1 MQCSLQCSLHGFSAR
16 ITVTKMWMDMVSFL
30 ALHIIIFHCYKD
42 VLNAFC
48 EFAMVDAQ

>member
-1 MQCSLQCSLHGFSAR
+1 
-16 ITVTKMWMDMVSFL
+16 MVSFL

-48 EFAMVDAQ
+48 EFAMVDAQWYKKHNARSFLALP